1 MTLWPSNWCSC
12 HRAKPY
18 LHMSALG
25 CISFPLQHHRF
36 NLLSYKSGV
45 SWSNNGIAVSAETQC
60 FKNPNCD
67 TSITNINRHNSNRPP
82 QHFQFCLLWIR
93 FYSQYSADAQS
104 MPACARCNL
113 PFAWLWQPT
122 ASQACVWAH
131 STAQYAYLH
140 GNLDKQNAQ
149 WNLLWIYIFA
159 SSLLPAPLSLCE
171 QTKPQETWRRWYAS
185 NNRFFNQLLKPAP
198 LGPFTTLNIVGC
210 QKTLL

>member
-1 MTLWPSNWCSC
+1 MFHKSKLW
-12 HRAKPY
+12 HLY
-18 LHMSALG
+18 
-25 CISFPLQHHRF
+25 
-36 NLLSYKSGV
+36 YKY
-45 SWSNNGIAVSAETQC
+45 
-60 FKNPNCD
+60 
-67 TSITNINRHNSNRPP
+67 RHSSNRPP
-82 QHFQFCLLWIR
+82 QHFQFCLLWIS

-149 WNLLWIYIFA
+149 WNVLSISIFA

-171 QTKPQETWRRWYAS
+171 QTKPQETWRRQFAS
-185 NNRFFNQLLKPAP
+185 NKSIFQSASETSSPQAFYNAEYNGVSVL
-198 LGPFTTLNIVGC
+198 
-210 QKTLL
+210 